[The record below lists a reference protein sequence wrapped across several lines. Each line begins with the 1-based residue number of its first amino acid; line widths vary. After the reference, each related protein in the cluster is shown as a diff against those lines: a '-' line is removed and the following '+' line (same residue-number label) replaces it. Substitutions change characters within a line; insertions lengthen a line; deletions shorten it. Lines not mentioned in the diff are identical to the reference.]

1 MLWWTVMN
9 ISALQKPGLLAA
21 AAAVSAMVAIGVP
34 LALAAPT
41 AAPPS
46 DAQGY
51 VDSTARCAKQDTAV
65 LFGTTTT
72 SRVAIC
78 KTEGGEFEYRGVR
91 VRDGAKLIA
100 AASQTTD
107 GGYVIEND
115 GVTYTITTSSLSVSM
130 DGSTVRTE
138 SWTDFHSPQ
147 SPATSGTAKSTAA
160 STATSATTSATT
172 SSSKSATTSASA
184 APTTSGTTSASPST
198 AAATP
203 QTSAA
208 QSSSA
213 VPLPPPLPAEVGSST
228 SAR

>member
-51 VDSTARCAKQDTAV
+51 VDSTARCATPDTAV

-78 KTEGGEFEYRGVR
+78 QIAGGEFEYRGVR

-100 AASQTTD
+100 AASQTSD
-107 GGYVIEND
+107 GGYVVKND
-115 GVTYTITTSSLSVSM
+115 GVTYTITTTSLSVSM

-138 SWTDFHSPQ
+138 SWTDFHNPQ
-147 SPATSGTAKSTAA
+147 SPATSGTTK
-160 STATSATTSATT
+160 STATSTTTSTTTSATT
-172 SSSKSATTSASA
+172 SSSTSASA
-184 APTTSGTTSASPST
+184 SPTTSGTASASSSASPST

>member
-1 MLWWTVMN
+1 MLWWKVMN

-51 VDSTARCAKQDTAV
+51 VDSTARCAEPDTAV

-78 KTEGGEFEYRGVR
+78 KTAGGEFEYRGVR

-100 AASQTTD
+100 AASQTSD
-107 GGYVIEND
+107 GGYVVKND
-115 GVTYTITTSSLSVSM
+115 GVTYTITATSLSVSM

-138 SWTDFHSPQ
+138 SWTDFHNPQ
-147 SPATSGTAKSTAA
+147 SPATSGTAK

-172 SSSKSATTSASA
+172 SSSTSATTSASA
-184 APTTSGTTSASPST
+184 TPTTSGTTSASPSASPST

>member
-1 MLWWTVMN
+1 MLRWSVMN
-9 ISALQKPGLLAA
+9 ISALRKPGLLAA

-51 VDSTARCAKQDTAV
+51 VDSTARCATPDTAV

-78 KTEGGEFEYRGVR
+78 QIAGGEFEYRGVR

-100 AASQTTD
+100 AASQTSD
-107 GGYVIEND
+107 GGYVVKND
-115 GVTYTITTSSLSVSM
+115 GVTYTITTTSLSVSM

-138 SWTDFHSPQ
+138 SWTDFHNPQ
-147 SPATSGTAKSTAA
+147 SPATSGTTKT
-160 STATSATTSATT
+160 TATSTTTSATT
-172 SSSKSATTSASA
+172 SSSTSATTSASA
-184 APTTSGTTSASPST
+184 SPTTSGTASASSSASPST

>member
-1 MLWWTVMN
+1 MLWWKVMN

-51 VDSTARCAKQDTAV
+51 VDSTARCAEPDTAV

-78 KTEGGEFEYRGVR
+78 QIAGGEFEYRGVR

-100 AASQTTD
+100 AASQTSD
-107 GGYVIEND
+107 GGYVVKND
-115 GVTYTITTSSLSVSM
+115 GVTYTITTASLSVSM

-138 SWTDFHSPQ
+138 SWTDFHNPQ
-147 SPATSGTAKSTAA
+147 SPATSGTTKT
-160 STATSATTSATT
+160 TATSTTT
-172 SSSKSATTSASA
+172 SSSTSATTSASA
-184 APTTSGTTSASPST
+184 TPTTSGTTSASPSASPST